1 MIWASMVSL
10 QTTSDP
16 AMSVDILQDAIEA
29 YGNDLVQDLTV
40 ELILANQESAADIK
54 KVKGC
59 LTLNLLNKM
68 DSWLLEVN

>member
-16 AMSVDILQDAIEA
+16 AMSVDILQDAIEK
-29 YGNDLVQDLTV
+29 YGNDLVQDLTL
-40 ELILANQESAADIK
+40 ELILANKESAADIRR
-54 KVKGC
+54 VKGC